1 VFCERLNFKSFTG
14 VFVNYFQ
21 IFGFSAQFD
30 VDINQLAELYQ
41 TLQKKVHPD
50 KFAHAS
56 SQDQLAAVKKST
68 LINDAYQ
75 TLKNPLQ
82 RAQYLLKLRESDQ
95 PNEQASFSD
104 NSFLMRQMELH
115 EMLDD
120 VKHADDM
127 DHAIFELSK
136 ELDTGSAE
144 LFSIMHAQ
152 LDENTT
158 ASNLLAGDNLRK
170 LKFYKKLQV
179 DLDKLEDQL
188 FDD

>member
-1 VFCERLNFKSFTG
+1 
-14 VFVNYFQ
+14 VNYFQ
-21 IFGFSAQFD
+21 IFGFSAQFEVD
-30 VDINQLAELYQ
+30 VNQLAELYQ

-56 SQDQLAAVKKST
+56 SQDQMVAVKKST

-75 TLKNPLQ
+75 TVKSPLK
-82 RAQYLLKLRESDQ
+82 RAQYLLELRKSDQ

-120 VKHADDM
+120 VKHAQDVDA
-127 DHAIFELSK
+127 AIAELSQV
-136 ELDTGSAE
+136 LDTGSAE
-144 LFSIMHAQ
+144 LFSTMHKQ